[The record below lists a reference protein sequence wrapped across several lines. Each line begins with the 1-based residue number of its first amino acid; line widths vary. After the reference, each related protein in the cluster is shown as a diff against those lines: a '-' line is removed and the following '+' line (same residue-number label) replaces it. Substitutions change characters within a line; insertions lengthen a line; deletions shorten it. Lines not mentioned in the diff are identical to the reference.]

1 MQETIIKK
9 NQSWNVMSLP
19 IGFLKYLFI
28 IVVCMCFFFPFYWMF
43 VTAVKPTGEIFAFPP
58 RLWPSEIHLENFI
71 EALSSQRFDI
81 FFKNSTIV
89 SLVATTITVAINLLA
104 GFAFA
109 KYSFKG
115 KEIFF
120 MIVLSTLM
128 VPIQATMIPN
138 YIIVSRLRLLNTYA
152 GLILPPCAEAFGIFL
167 SRQFISEIPDDLI
180 EASRLDG
187 ASEFTIFRCV
197 IVPNVKSLISV
208 LVIFTFMW
216 RWNDFQWPLILLSDS
231 SMYTVQIGLSML
243 NATQYINWNTLM
255 GASLIAILPVVVVFF
270 IFQKQFIQGV
280 VSSGIKG

>member
-1 MQETIIKK
+1 MNETVIAKK
-9 NQSWNVMSLP
+9 QPQKIMSVP
-19 IGFLKYLFI
+19 VIFLKYLFI

-43 VTAVKPTGEIFAFPP
+43 VTAVKPTGEIFAYPP
-58 RLWPSEIHLENFI
+58 RLWPSEIHWENFI
-71 EALSSQRFDI
+71 ESLSSQRFDI

-89 SLVATTITVAINLLA
+89 TLIATTITVAINLLA

-109 KYSFKG
+109 KYTFKG
-115 KEIFF
+115 KELFF

-138 YIIVSRLRLLNTYA
+138 YIIVSRLKLLNTYA

-197 IVPNVKSLISV
+197 IVPNVKPLVSV
-208 LVIFTFMW
+208 LIIFTFMW

-231 SMYTVQIGLSML
+231 SMYTIQIGLSML

-255 GASLIAILPVVVVFF
+255 GASLITILPVVVIFL